1 MSAVPPWLI
10 FSPRDPHIARPPP
23 VATKHRRR
31 AKENAPAILAASHDR
46 GLSSAAAFARIA
58 KRFETTPVLAQS
70 GDPGMSALAPLL
82 GASDRIETFV
92 VCGFSRRLSLTA
104 FDPKRL
110 SRSVSLNLDDHL
122 DFNRIVEGKCRHPY
136 GRACVL
142 SRLAEHVHHQ
152 IGKSVYYLWL
162 VTKIIGG
169 VDHPKDLYDALHVI
183 QAADC
188 GSHFRQ
194 HD

>member
-1 MSAVPPWLI
+1 MVVLLGYCEPGACAAARAPPQKACQL
-10 FSPRDPHIARPPP
+10 SEACGRTRVIAR
-23 VATKHRRR
+23 AR
-31 AKENAPAILAASHDR
+31 
-46 GLSSAAAFARIA
+46 SA
-58 KRFETTPVLAQS
+58 
-70 GDPGMSALAPLL
+70 G
-82 GASDRIETFV
+82 
-92 VCGFSRRLSLTA
+92 

-122 DFNRIVEGKCRHPY
+122 DFNGIVEGKSRHPY